1 MQRSRKASSCA
12 LFLRPCA
19 LGFSCVHNSRS
30 PACLLFCVFFLFTVL
45 LKFSVI
51 AVPELLRGCTEI
63 LKVLDV
69 RGSSVLL
76 FPRPWHEGGGLPP
89 FPAAQVPRTM
99 TSMSW
104 ISPCPRQQRNTM
116 GGTLGHCTGRLMD
129 AVLYP
134 ARHCV

>member
-12 LFLRPCA
+12 LFLCPCA

-63 LKVLDV
+63 LQVLDV
-69 RGSSVLL
+69 CGSSVLL
-76 FPRPWHEGGGLPP
+76 LPGPWHEGGGLPP
-89 FPAAQVPRTM
+89 FPAAAMYHKHWVTAAA
-99 TSMSW
+99 
-104 ISPCPRQQRNTM
+104 SPWAPFCI
-116 GGTLGHCTGRLMD
+116 LHCM
-129 AVLYP
+129 
-134 ARHCV
+134 